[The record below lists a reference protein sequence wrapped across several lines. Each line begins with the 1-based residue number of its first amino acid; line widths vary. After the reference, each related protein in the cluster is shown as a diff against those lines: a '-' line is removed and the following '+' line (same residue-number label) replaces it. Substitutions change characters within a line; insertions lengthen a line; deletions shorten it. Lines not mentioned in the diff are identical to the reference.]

1 MRVVD
6 ETEVM
11 EEVMKRLG
19 KSEATVIYGLE
30 AVENA
35 VQMGAVEK
43 LVVADMLIRESEVE
57 QRLRLEKLMREVE
70 QRRGSITVV
79 STEHEAGE
87 KLLALSGIAA
97 LLRFP
102 IHSAI
107 QG

>member
-1 MRVVD
+1 MQI

-11 EEVMKRLG
+11 SEVMKRLG
-19 KSEATVIYGLE
+19 KGEATVTYGLQ
-30 AVENA
+30 AVESA
-35 VQMGAVEK
+35 LQMGAVET
-43 LVVADMLIRESEVE
+43 LVVADTTIRESDEE
-57 QRLRLEKLMREVE
+57 QRLHLEKLMREVE

-102 IHSAI
+102 VPNTI

>member
-1 MRVVD
+1 MLPALR
-6 ETEVM
+6 
-11 EEVMKRLG
+11 
-19 KSEATVIYGLE
+19 
-30 AVENA
+30 
-35 VQMGAVEK
+35 
-43 LVVADMLIRESEVE
+43 VVADMMIRESEVE